1 METGTVGRV
10 IVSARIENVFDLYE
24 ASRGQLALDQV
35 RHVDVSDARVD
46 TGATLLAMPKRL
58 IEQLGIAQ
66 IRTGRARTTMGLS
79 TFGIFGPVRLTIQG
93 RACSVDVSEVAEEC
107 PVLIGY
113 VPLELL
119 DFVVNPRAQSL
130 IGNPEHGGEFMFDMY

>member
-66 IRTGRARTTMGLS
+66 IRTVRALTTMGLS
-79 TFGIFGPVRLTIQG
+79 TFAIFGPVRLTIQG

-130 IGNPEHGGEFMFDMY
+130 IGNPEHGGEFMFDMF

>member
-1 METGTVGRV
+1 METAIVGRV

-66 IRTGRARTTMGLS
+66 IRTGRALTTMGLS
-79 TFGIFGPVRLTIQG
+79 TFAIFGPVRLTIQG

>member
-1 METGTVGRV
+1 M
-10 IVSARIENVFDLYE
+10 ILYE

-35 RHVDVSDARVD
+35 RHVDVSDATVD

-130 IGNPEHGGEFMFDMY
+130 IGNPEHGGEFMFDMF